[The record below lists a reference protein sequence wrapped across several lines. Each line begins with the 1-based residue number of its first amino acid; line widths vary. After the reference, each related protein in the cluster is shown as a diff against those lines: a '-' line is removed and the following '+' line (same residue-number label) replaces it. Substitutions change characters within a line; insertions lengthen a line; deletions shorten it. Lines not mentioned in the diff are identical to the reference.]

1 MKDVLMV
8 KQEQKQIDDE
18 ATTCGNFTGP
28 TVLLSTHFPHNA
40 LRVFRTDGHTIVLL
54 RFLPRSARCL
64 TSSHLA
70 FAITRDSFPLDR
82 GLASTIDVILRL

>member
-18 ATTCGNFTGP
+18 AATCGNFTGP

-40 LRVFRTDGHTIVLL
+40 LSVFRTVCDAINLVAT
-54 RFLPRSARCL
+54 CL
-64 TSSHLA
+64 FSRLK
-70 FAITRDSFPLDR
+70 R
-82 GLASTIDVILRL
+82 GMRQVKNDPF